1 MNSCEVEEIKCIIHS
16 LAVLFVQAKIKDL
29 YFKDHQKFEAT
40 NLDDGNVCV
49 ELYLSFFC
57 VDLFVVQPALF
68 ANITEGGC
76 SQVRS
81 GVALGPGL
89 HLGLQAL
96 CILQH
101 T

>member
-1 MNSCEVEEIKCIIHS
+1 MITFIIDS
-16 LAVLFVQAKIKDL
+16 SAMLFVQAKIKDL
-29 YFKDHQKFEAT
+29 YFKDQQEIEVT
-40 NLDDGNVCV
+40 NFHDGNVCV
-49 ELYLSFFC
+49 KLYLSFFC
-57 VDLFVVQPALF
+57 VDLFVVQPTLF
-68 ANITEGGC
+68 ANITEGNR

-81 GVALGPGL
+81 RVAFGPGL

>member
-1 MNSCEVEEIKCIIHS
+1 MM
-16 LAVLFVQAKIKDL
+16 FVQAKIKNL
-29 YFKDHQKFEAT
+29 YFKDQQEFEVAD
-40 NLDDGNVCV
+40 LPDGNVCV

-68 ANITEGGC
+68 ANITEGDG
-76 SQVRS
+76 SQVGS
-81 GVALGPGL
+81 GVAFGPGL

>member
-1 MNSCEVEEIKCIIHS
+1 M
-16 LAVLFVQAKIKDL
+16 LFVQAKIRDL
-29 YFKDHQKFEAT
+29 YFKDEQEFEVT
-40 NLDDGNVCV
+40 NLHDGHVCV

-68 ANITEGGC
+68 ANVTEGDC

-81 GVALGPGL
+81 GVAFGPGL
-89 HLGLQAL
+89 HLGLQGL
-96 CILQH
+96 RILQH